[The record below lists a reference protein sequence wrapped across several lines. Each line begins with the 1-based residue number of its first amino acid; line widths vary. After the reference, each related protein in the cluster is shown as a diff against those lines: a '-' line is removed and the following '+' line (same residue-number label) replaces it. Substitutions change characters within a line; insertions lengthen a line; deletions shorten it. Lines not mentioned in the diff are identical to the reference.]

1 MVSPKI
7 SLRSLLLS
15 FIILFFSIPALSQQ
29 SVLEQKIFTSDS
41 LNANTP
47 REKIFIHRDK
57 PYYNPGDTIWF
68 KGYILTAP
76 ENISSDSSGFAC
88 IELFNAQHELI
99 KRISTPCI
107 LGLFAGNISLPKK
120 DFPQGEYLLRA
131 YTRYMQNFGDTLFFE
146 SRFTIIDAG
155 TEQWRTTIRELS
167 VEANRLLLSASLAG
181 EKNGVVANRTVS
193 IRLRDK
199 NRVLF
204 RARALTDA
212 SGNIYIDTLL
222 KDAGNKNLRLEIA
235 EQENVKLQLPV
246 KANEKKLV
254 DLQFLPEGGTFIAG
268 KVQRLGFKAVSFSGK
283 GIAVKGVIKDS
294 KGTEITAFASV
305 HKGMGIVSF
314 KPQAGEMYSA
324 FLENGLKVPLPL
336 PLATGISLR
345 VTNKPAADSIVIS
358 IEGTPDQYGR
368 KIYFTITSKGI
379 LAARGSATINEAG
392 YELAI
397 SNRELRTGISQVIV
411 YNEDFQ
417 PVNERAIFT
426 WHNEELRL
434 NLTQQKE
441 EYVKKDSVSVR
452 LKVRDS
458 NGENIAGSFSIAV
471 LDTSQ
476 VKVLPDA
483 ENLLSYILL
492 SSDLKGEV
500 EEPFYYFNQPDPDA
514 VEALLLTEGWV
525 SYNREAAPLVFPYEK
540 EYNISGRVTN
550 VFNKP
555 VGGARLVLFG
565 KAGRGNTFVTDTVA
579 NTNGNFVFNRFGFY
593 ETDSMSILIKAV
605 NKNGKAFNV
614 GVEINDPVYPEL
626 NRTARLAGAGEML
639 VDTVARQYAARE
651 GMNRAAMK
659 KNGIVLEEVILQ
671 SKKRIPGSKN
681 LNEDGGADQVINEE
695 TLNKTPKQSLLDI
708 LQQQVPGFRLGNPPK
723 SNALLYLVHFNIVR
737 LVVDGVD
744 LHYFF
749 QPVMG
754 LRNEYALYLDRYL
767 NYFSAEDIKGIEVMS
782 SAAYNT
788 AYRHHYLDKRELI
801 SSGPTT
807 FDFTFIEVTTK
818 SGSGPFMKK
827 IPGMYLL
834 RPLYPVVAKQFYSP
848 RYTSPAQETIL
859 PDLRQTIYWN
869 PNVIT
874 DEKGEATVSFYTSES
889 ESRNYLIIVQGTDLK
904 GRLGVLYQPL
914 QIRK

>member
-1 MVSPKI
+1 MAFQKK
-7 SLRSLLLS
+7 SLGWLLWPVV
-15 FIILFFSIPALSQQ
+15 FFLFTVPALAQQ
-29 SVLEQKIFTSDS
+29 KNIEQRIFTSDS
-41 LNANTP
+41 LNANIP

-76 ENISSDSSGFAC
+76 ENISGDSSGFAY
-88 IELFNAQHELI
+88 IELFNAQHELM

-107 LGLFAGNISLPKK
+107 LGLFAGNISLSKK

-131 YTRYMQNFGDTLFFE
+131 YTRYMQNFGDSLFFE

-155 TEQWRTTIRELS
+155 AEQWKTTVRQLS
-167 VEANRLLLSASLAG
+167 FEANRLVLSAGFSG
-181 EKNGVVANRTVS
+181 EKNGVMANRTVS
-193 IRLRDK
+193 VRLRDK
-199 NRVLF
+199 NRILF
-204 RARALTDA
+204 RARTVTDV
-212 SGNIYIDTLL
+212 SGNIYIDTIL

-268 KVQRLGFKAVSFSGK
+268 KIQRLGFKAISFSGK
-283 GIAVKGVIKDS
+283 GMDVKGVIKDS
-294 KGTEITAFASV
+294 KGTVITAFTSI
-305 HKGMGIVSF
+305 HKGMGIVVF
-314 KPQAGEMYSA
+314 EPQGGESYTA
-324 FLENGLKVPLPL
+324 FLENDLSFPLPA
-336 PLATGISLR
+336 PQQSGISLQ
-345 VTNKPAADSIVIS
+345 VTNMPAADSILIS
-358 IEGTPDQYGR
+358 IAGTPDQYGR

-379 LAARGSATINEAG
+379 LAARGNAIMKAAG

-397 SNRELRTGISQVIV
+397 SSRELRPGVSLVTV

-441 EYVKKDSVSVR
+441 EYIKKDSVSIR
-452 LKVRDS
+452 LKVHNS
-458 NGENIAGSFSIAV
+458 KGENIAGIFSIAV

-483 ENLLSYILL
+483 ENLLSYMLL

-500 EEPFYYFNQPDPDA
+500 EEPYYYFHQPDPTA
-514 VEALLLTEGWV
+514 VEALLLTQGWV
-525 SYNREAAPLVFPYEK
+525 SYTREATPLVFPYEK
-540 EYNISGRVTN
+540 EYTISGRVTN

-565 KAGRGNTFVTDTVA
+565 KAGRSNTFVTDTVA
-579 NTNGNFVFNRFGFY
+579 NANGNFVFRRFGFY
-593 ETDSMSILIKAV
+593 ETDSMSMLVKAV

-614 GVEINDPVYPEL
+614 GVEINDPAYPEM
-626 NRTARLAGAGEML
+626 NSTTRLAGANEIL
-639 VDTVARQYAARE
+639 VDTMARQYAARQE
-651 GMNRAAMK
+651 MNRAALK

-708 LQQQVPGFRLGNPPK
+708 LQQQVPGFRLGTPPK
-723 SNALLYLVHFNIVR
+723 SNALLYLVHYNIVR
-737 LVVDGVD
+737 LVIDGVD

-788 AYRHHYLDKRELI
+788 AYRHHYLDKRELTT
-801 SSGPTT
+801 SGPTT
-807 FDFTFIEVTTK
+807 FDFTFIEVTTR
-818 SGSGPFMKK
+818 SGEGPFMKK

-848 RYTSPAQETIL
+848 RYTTPAQETIL
-859 PDLRQTIYWN
+859 PDMRQTIYWN

-874 DEKGEATVSFYTSES
+874 DEKGEAAVSFYTSES
-889 ESRNYLIIVQGTDLK
+889 NSRNYLVIIQGTDLK